1 MNARYR
7 ENLLKREFHPS
18 CCAFSPAFHQLT
30 SAVVLNACFRGINAA
45 PQLCAILVGGISPC
59 TRFGGIG
66 GAAAANTG
74 FPAAERAKQ
83 PSSRRQPT

>member
-1 MNARYR
+1 M
-7 ENLLKREFHPS
+7 LS
-18 CCAFSPAFHQLT
+18 CAVPVALNSPH
-30 SAVVLNACFRGINAA
+30 
-45 PQLCAILVGGISPC
+45 

-83 PSSRRQPT
+83 PFSRRQPT